1 MCIVAYVVFEVTQVT
16 NLVFKVGRFL
26 KERIDFNQGFFQLPA
41 MTIILVSGACF
52 VAIMK
57 LMVQDIS
64 EFIYDAEFELTWFTT
79 FTIGS
84 LVITL
89 LGLMVM
95 PFLIEGNDSII
106 MNGFLVATYIAYS
119 TT

>member
-41 MTIILVSGACF
+41 ITIILVSGACF

-57 LMVQDIS
+57 LMAQDIS
-64 EFIYDAEFELTWFTT
+64 ELVYEAEFDLPW

-95 PFLIEGNDSII
+95 PFLVEGKDSII